1 MPTLTP
7 TLTRKPSIEVP
18 SPQHPMILR
27 YPSLFA
33 ALALLIGSA
42 AAAAETE
49 QLDTVTVQLQ
59 KDPAIMPYGRLN
71 ELLGL
76 LQRHGQGLFR
86 LEFQL
91 QPSDPKKPLGK
102 VQMALQHADR
112 YIPIVPNAEQVFEL
126 PVLPQEQA
134 READLATNQPKG
146 SLGIR
151 ASLRLT
157 TPPERL
163 DMAQVRHIMKTA
175 DTVRSEVL
183 PWYLRMLFPQVLGV
197 RVCSDRPQ
205 WELEWPDKGQL
216 LAVPLS
222 ADPKDRDPD
231 AAKDAST
238 RFCTTLSGQE
248 QWPDA
253 ARLVAP
259 AGSRLSMRASGRP

>member
-1 MPTLTP
+1 MPALRLSPSDSSLHPDPMTP
-7 TLTRKPSIEVP
+7 VLKLLAT
-18 SPQHPMILR
+18 
-27 YPSLFA
+27 
-33 ALALLIGSA
+33 ALLLISTAASA
-42 AAAAETE
+42 AEPE
-49 QLDTVTVQLQ
+49 QLDRVTVQLQ
-59 KDPAIMPYGRLN
+59 KDPAIMPYGRIN

-86 LEFQL
+86 LEFKL
-91 QPSDPKKPLGK
+91 TPADPTKPLGK

-112 YIPIVPNAEQVFEL
+112 YIPIVPNAEHVFDL

-146 SLGIR
+146 SLGMR
-151 ASLRLT
+151 ATLRLT
-157 TPPERL
+157 TPPEQL
-163 DMAQVRHIMKTA
+163 DMAQVRRIMKTA
-175 DTVRSEVL
+175 HTVRSEVL
-183 PWYLRMLFPQVLGV
+183 PWYLRMFFPQVLGV
-197 RVCSDRPQ
+197 RVCSDQPQ
-205 WELEWPDKGQL
+205 WELEWTEQGQL

-231 AAKDAST
+231 AVKGAPG

-259 AGSRLSMRASGRP
+259 ANTTLTMRASVGR

>member
-1 MPTLTP
+1 MNTGVQPRDTHFSSPPDTMTP
-7 TLTRKPSIEVP
+7 GLKS
-18 SPQHPMILR
+18 SF
-27 YPSLFA
+27 FA
-33 ALALLIGSA
+33 ALLLIGTVASA
-42 AAAAETE
+42 TE
-49 QLDTVTVQLQ
+49 PERLDKVTVQLQ
-59 KDPAIMPYGRLN
+59 KDPAILPYGRIN

-91 QPSDPKKPLGK
+91 MPADPAKPLGK

-112 YIPIVPNAEQVFEL
+112 YIPIVPNADQVFEL
-126 PVLPQEQA
+126 PILPQGQA

-146 SLGIR
+146 SLGMR
-151 ASLRLT
+151 ATLRLT
-157 TPPERL
+157 TPPEQL
-163 DMAQVRHIMKTA
+163 DMAQVRRIMRTA
-175 DTVRSEVL
+175 HTVRSEVL

-197 RVCSDRPQ
+197 RVCSDQAQ

-222 ADPKDRDPD
+222 ADAKDRDPD
-231 AAKDAST
+231 TVKGEPG

-259 AGSRLSMRASGRP
+259 AGSRLSMRASTAR